1 MKSMQY
7 NEVLTENIDAWEKDK
22 QNLTDYRDGEKS
34 DALDDTDLQNESNLN
49 FEVLMLKQVSKQ
61 KI

>member
-1 MKSMQY
+1 MPMKSMQY

-34 DALDDTDLQNESNLN
+34 DALDDTDLQNGGNLK
-49 FEVLMLKQVSKQ
+49 F
-61 KI
+61 